1 MASSSSWLGVFSP
14 RISRMLVGWKAIIP
28 SSWSKLC
35 APRRGRGRR
44 GTAEQIAR
52 AHTFLFFFF
61 VKGSFGNS
69 RHRPQELL
77 CWWWW
82 WRRMMTG
89 KSVKDVDRYQA
100 VLNSLL
106 ALEENKYCAD
116 CESKGRWF
124 PSGSC
129 FPGFCARGARPA
141 LESTLF
147 DRLLRWKKKCCTA
160 FIIPR
165 PIALYYGAKTWSH
178 ILTRLE
184 HGMQLHH
191 AKLPQVIGSK
201 KGLKGENCVAG
212 WSEKMRSFVKM
223 TPAIA
228 AQRWSWRHL
237 CWLWVTL
244 NTLFLQTGSRQWNPT
259 LNKEALQCSYNTEL
273 QFSVIT
279 YIPRR
284 LIELLDCSG
293 ARLSFYTLNHHNQT
307 VRCSVCSFVCSLKE
321 ALNLYFCHRG
331 G

>member
-1 MASSSSWLGVFSP
+1 MFP
-14 RISRMLVGWKAIIP
+14 RV
-28 SSWSKLC
+28 LC
-35 APRRGRGRR
+35 PRRAPG
-44 GTAEQIAR
+44 AWIDP
-52 AHTFLFFFF
+52 LW
-61 VKGSFGNS
+61 SF
-69 RHRPQELL
+69 
-77 CWWWW
+77 
-82 WRRMMTG
+82 TT
-89 KSVKDVDRYQA
+89 
-100 VLNSLL
+100 
-106 ALEENKYCAD
+106 LE
-116 CESKGRWF
+116 
-124 PSGSC
+124 
-129 FPGFCARGARPA
+129 
-141 LESTLF
+141 
-147 DRLLRWKKKCCTA
+147 KKCCTA

-212 WSEKMRSFVKM
+212 WSEKNALISENDSSYRRSGCLTAGVERAGKQ
-223 TPAIA
+223 

-279 YIPRR
+279 YIARR

-307 VRCSVCSFVCSLKE
+307 VRCSMCSFVCSLKE

>member
-52 AHTFLFFFF
+52 AHTFLFFF
-61 VKGSFGNS
+61 
-69 RHRPQELL
+69 LL
-77 CWWWW
+77 RARLAIAGTDRRNCCVGGGGGW
-82 WRRMMTG
+82 WRANLWKTLTDTRLSSTLYW
-89 KSVKDVDRYQA
+89 RWRRT
-100 VLNSLL
+100 NT
-106 ALEENKYCAD
+106 ALTVNRKVGD
-116 CESKGRWF
+116 FHQGHVS
-124 PSGSC
+124 
-129 FPGFCARGARPA
+129 PGFVPEARAR
-141 LESTLF
+141 
-147 DRLLRWKKKCCTA
+147 RLNRPSLIVYYAGKKKCCTA

-212 WSEKMRSFVKM
+212 WSEKMRSLVKM

-279 YIPRR
+279 YIARR

>member
-82 WRRMMTG
+82 WWWRRMMTG

-147 DRLLRWKKKCCTA
+147 DRLLRWKKNA
-160 FIIPR
+160 
-165 PIALYYGAKTWSH
+165 ALHSSSLG
-178 ILTRLE
+178 
-184 HGMQLHH
+184 QLHCTMVQRRGATSLH
-191 AKLPQVIGSK
+191 
-201 KGLKGENCVAG
+201 G
-212 WSEKMRSFVKM
+212 WSM
-223 TPAIA
+223 A
-228 AQRWSWRHL
+228 
-237 CWLWVTL
+237 
-244 NTLFLQTGSRQWNPT
+244 
-259 LNKEALQCSYNTEL
+259 CSYIMP
-273 QFSVIT
+273 S
-279 YIPRR
+279 Y
-284 LIELLDCSG
+284 
-293 ARLSFYTLNHHNQT
+293 
-307 VRCSVCSFVCSLKE
+307 LK
-321 ALNLYFCHRG
+321 
-331 G
+331 